1 MKEKAI
7 ITEKTEITETSI
19 VKKQQNQQTTHD
31 ILTQFKH
38 RKHRIPSCK
47 DTKHS
52 LISQKNS
59 SKQCKPEQNS
69 SENAVIY

>member
-7 ITEKTEITETSI
+7 ITEKTEIIETSI

-38 RKHRIPSCK
+38 RKHRIPLCK

-52 LISQKNS
+52 VISQKVQANS
-59 SKQCKPEQNS
+59 ANQN
-69 SENAVIY
+69 EIVRKTL